1 MSEARELLQHRP
13 DLLRPDQRRVDIC
26 RALAGMLSF
35 FRKDLGRV
43 LMFQHPDPRRRG
55 KDMMGEGDKDLPET
69 VFKGVVDGTTDDGR
83 PGGGGAGGPVG
94 GGGGGA
100 GDALRAAVHVDGSF
114 YVVAGLVPFNE
125 GKGST
130 YGGTVVMNVCEK
142 DSGQSVLSFDAPLGS
157 VGISIDP
164 APAHWTSL
172 EMLKREIRRRLL
184 QQQ

>member
-69 VFKGVVDGTTDDGR
+69 VFKGVLDGTTDDGR
-83 PGGGGAGGPVG
+83 RPGGGGADEDGEGGVG
-94 GGGGGA
+94 G

-114 YVVAGLVPFNE
+114 YVVAGLVPFDE